1 MVQISPRVWF
11 CPDTV
16 LRRLLLLLGFFLSP
30 QPVVTEWGIIKRGVM
45 HSWWEVG
52 IWMSYQPKEGGKHE
66 PHARS
71 KPSSNHI
78 WHVWL
83 GGLCSDNHIL
93 IPHVSLPV
101 TAGGVFSAFYPH
113 SLLWEAQNVQLC
125 ACVALLTWHKDAFVN
140 VHSSQIRT
148 AWPVTRAT
156 SATDN
161 TSKCREE
168 FAEIWIYILYFTLG
182 RHGLVQLSLKIHWF
196 KFF

>member
-1 MVQISPRVWF
+1 MVQLSPRVWF

-45 HSWWEVG
+45 HSWWEVE

-113 SLLWEAQNVQLC
+113 SLLWEAQNVQLSVR
-125 ACVALLTWHKDAFVN
+125 AWHFWRGTKTLLWMFTPAKYEQHGQS
-140 VHSSQIRT
+140 HGQHLLQIIQ
-148 AWPVTRAT
+148 A
-156 SATDN
+156 SAERN
-161 TSKCREE
+161 LLKYESI
-168 FAEIWIYILYFTLG
+168 FYIL
-182 RHGLVQLSLKIHWF
+182 H
-196 KFF
+196 